1 MRASNVVRASGG
13 RGGRKGRPAAGQL
26 GSRYVNVE
34 ATLRVLPLG
43 GLGEIGKNMT
53 VVEYGGRIVVIDAGV
68 RFPTAEMHGI
78 DLVVPDFSYLAERA
92 DRIDAVVL
100 THGHE
105 DHIGGL
111 PWIVRALGDD
121 AVPVIYGRRLTIAMA
136 KSKLDEH
143 KIKTRTKRLEPGKAV
158 QAGPFGIELVHMTH
172 SIPDAAAVALKTPLG
187 TVLFTGDYR
196 FDQTPVDGTP
206 ADIARL
212 VRLGEEG
219 VLLLCGDS
227 TNADRSGFAPSESD
241 VGPKL
246 HEVFARCRG
255 RIIVTSFASNIHR
268 VQQVIDA
275 ADALGRRVALL
286 GRSMVR
292 NVRIGQDLGHI
303 RVPKGLLVEGREIER
318 VPGEE
323 LVIVTTGS
331 QGEPLA
337 ALRRMAYGEHRQVK
351 LRAGDTIV
359 FSATPI
365 PGNER
370 AINDTI
376 DRLFRLGCDV
386 VTARE
391 AAIHT
396 SGHGHREELK
406 LMLNLVRPTYL
417 MPVHGDHKRIRLHA
431 ELAQSVGIPA
441 DRCFRGDNGLP
452 LDIDADG
459 ARFGDRVR
467 SGMVFIDGI
476 ELGDPTEGALRD
488 RRQISAD
495 GVMFVVATV
504 SADEGETLAD
514 HEIVLRGVPLAE
526 DEKPFVR
533 AAREAIEATLDRAA
547 DDDVHAVDVIE
558 QMLHDDLAE
567 FVYKRLRRRPMI
579 LPVVVEV

>member
-1 MRASNVVRASGG
+1 MSER
-13 RGGRKGRPAAGQL
+13 
-26 GSRYVNVE
+26 
-34 ATLRVLPLG
+34 LRVLPLG

-53 VVEYGGRIVVIDAGV
+53 VVEYGGRIVVVDAGV
-68 RFPTAEMHGI
+68 RFPTAEMHGV
-78 DLVVPDFSYLAERA
+78 DLVLPDFSYLADRA

-111 PWIVRALGDD
+111 PWVLRKLGADK
-121 AVPVIYGRRLTIAMA
+121 VPVVYGRRLTVAMA
-136 KSKLDEH
+136 KAKLDEH
-143 KIKTRTKRLEPGKAV
+143 KLKTPVKRLEPGEKV
-158 QAGPFGIELVHMTH
+158 KAGPFEIELVHMTH
-172 SIPDAAAVALKTPLG
+172 SIPDAAAVALTTKLG

-206 ADIARL
+206 ADIPRL
-212 VRLGEEG
+212 VELAREG

-227 TNADRSGFAPSESD
+227 TNADRDGFAPSESA
-241 VGPKL
+241 VGPRL
-246 HEVFARCRG
+246 HEVFARCQG

-268 VQQVIDA
+268 VQQAIDA
-275 ADALGRRVALL
+275 ADALGRQVALL

-292 NVRIGQDLGHI
+292 NVGIGRDLGHI
-303 RVPKGLLVEGREIER
+303 KVPKGLLVEGRNAEK
-318 VPGEE
+318 VPDDK

-337 ALRRMAYGEHRQVK
+337 ALRRMAYGEHRQVT

-386 VTARE
+386 VTARD

-406 LMLNLVRPTYL
+406 LMLNLVRPRYL
-417 MPVHGDHKRIRLHA
+417 LPVHGDHKRIRLHA
-431 ELAQSVGIPA
+431 ELAEEVGMAA

-452 LDIDADG
+452 LEIDAKG
-459 ARFGDRVR
+459 ARFGERVP
-467 SGMVFIDGI
+467 SGMTFVDGV
-476 ELGDPTEGALRD
+476 ELGEEAESALRD
-488 RRQISAD
+488 RRSISAD

-504 SADEGETLAD
+504 SADDGETLAD
-514 HEIVLRGVPLAE
+514 HEIVVRGIPFAE
-526 DEKPFVR
+526 DEATFVATVR
-533 AAREAIEATLDRAA
+533 KGVEATLDRAA
-547 DDDVHAVDVIE
+547 DDDVHESGMIE

-567 FVYKRLRRRPMI
+567 LVYKRLQRRPMI

>member
-1 MRASNVVRASGG
+1 MT
-13 RGGRKGRPAAGQL
+13 P
-26 GSRYVNVE
+26 
-34 ATLRVLPLG
+34 TLRVLPLG

-53 VVEYGGRIVVIDAGV
+53 VVEYDGRIVLVDAGV
-68 RFPTAEMHGI
+68 RFPTPDMHGI
-78 DLVVPDFSYLAERA
+78 DLVLPDFSYLAERA
-92 DRIDAVVL
+92 DRIEAVVL

-105 DHIGGL
+105 DHIGAL
-111 PWIVRALGDD
+111 PWVLRKLGGD
-121 AVPVIYGRRLTIAMA
+121 AVPVVYGRRLTAAMA

-143 KIKTRTKRLEPGKAV
+143 KLKTPVKRLEPGTTV
-158 QAGPFGIELVHMTH
+158 TAGPFGIELIHMTH
-172 SIPDAAAVALKTPLG
+172 SIPDAAAVALTTKLG

-196 FDQTPVDGTP
+196 FDQTPVDGRP

-212 VRLGEEG
+212 VGLGEEG

-227 TNADRSGFAPSESD
+227 TNADRDGFASSESA

-246 HEVFARCRG
+246 HEVFARCAG
-255 RIIVTSFASNIHR
+255 RVIVTSFASNIHR

-275 ADALGRRVALL
+275 ADALGRQVALL

-292 NVRIGQDLGHI
+292 NVGIGRELGHI
-303 RVPKGLLVEGREIER
+303 KVPKGMLVEGRQIGQ
-318 VPGEE
+318 VPDDK

-337 ALRRMAYGEHRQVK
+337 ALRRMAYREHRQVE
-351 LRAGDTIV
+351 LRPGDTIV

-376 DRLFRLGCDV
+376 DRLFQLGCHV
-386 VTARE
+386 VTARD
-391 AAIHT
+391 APIHT

-406 LMLNLVRPTYL
+406 LMLNLIRPRYL

-431 ELAQSVGIPA
+431 ELAEAVGIPA

-452 LDIDADG
+452 LDLDGDG
-459 ARFGDRVR
+459 ARFGDRVP
-467 SGMVFIDGI
+467 SGMTFVDGI
-476 ELGDPTEGALRD
+476 ELGDPTESALRD
-488 RRQISAD
+488 RRSISAD

-504 SADEGETLAD
+504 SADEGKTLAD
-514 HEIVLRGVPLAE
+514 HEILLRGVPLADDDVDFE
-526 DEKPFVR
+526 GAV
-533 AAREAIEATLDRAA
+533 REAIETTLDRAA
-547 DDDVHAVDVIE
+547 DEDVHAPDMIQ

-567 FVYKRLRRRPMI
+567 LVYKRLRRRPMI
-579 LPVVVEV
+579 VPVVVEV

>member
-1 MRASNVVRASGG
+1 MT
-13 RGGRKGRPAAGQL
+13 P
-26 GSRYVNVE
+26 
-34 ATLRVLPLG
+34 TLRVLPLG

-53 VVEYGGRIVVIDAGV
+53 VVEYDGRIVLVDAGV
-68 RFPTAEMHGI
+68 RFPTPEMHGI
-78 DLVVPDFSYLAERA
+78 DLVLPDFSYLAERA
-92 DRIDAVVL
+92 DRIEAVVL

-105 DHIGGL
+105 DHIGAL
-111 PWIVRALGDD
+111 PWVLRKLGED
-121 AVPVIYGRRLTIAMA
+121 AVPVVYGRRLTAAMA

-143 KIKTRTKRLEPGKAV
+143 KLKTQVKRLEPGTRV
-158 QAGPFGIELVHMTH
+158 TAGPFGIELIHMTH
-172 SIPDAAAVALKTPLG
+172 SIPDAAAVALTTKLG

-196 FDQTPVDGTP
+196 FDQTPVDGKP

-227 TNADRSGFAPSESD
+227 TNADRDGFAASESA
-241 VGPKL
+241 VGPRL
-246 HEVFARCRG
+246 QEVFARCEG

-275 ADALGRRVALL
+275 ADALGRQVALL

-292 NVRIGQDLGHI
+292 NVGIGRELGHI
-303 RVPKGLLVEGREIER
+303 KVPKGMLVEGRQIGQ
-318 VPGEE
+318 VPDDK
-323 LVIVTTGS
+323 LVVITTGS

-337 ALRRMAYGEHRQVK
+337 ALRRMAYREHRQIV
-351 LRAGDTIV
+351 LRPGDTIV

-376 DRLFRLGCDV
+376 DRLFQLGCHV
-386 VTARE
+386 VTARD

-406 LMLNLVRPTYL
+406 LMLNLVRPRYL

-431 ELAQSVGIPA
+431 EMAEAVGIPPE
-441 DRCFRGDNGLP
+441 RCFRGDNGLP
-452 LDIDADG
+452 LDLDDDG
-459 ARFGDRVR
+459 ARFGDRVP
-467 SGMVFIDGI
+467 SGMTFVDGI
-476 ELGDPTEGALRD
+476 ELGDPTESALRD
-488 RRQISAD
+488 RRSISGD

-504 SADEGETLAD
+504 SADEGKTLAD
-514 HEIVLRGVPLAE
+514 HEILLRGVPLPENESEFDGAM
-526 DEKPFVR
+526 
-533 AAREAIEATLDRAA
+533 REAMETTLDRAA
-547 DDDVHAVDVIE
+547 DEDVHAPDMIQ

-567 FVYKRLRRRPMI
+567 LVYKRLRRRPMI
-579 LPVVVEV
+579 VPVVVEV